1 LLAKSGDLIGGL
13 MECDTCGETLDNAG
27 PLGRVKCKKC
37 GLVPMCERC
46 AKIHEGERCDEVY
59 PCGATDKSLDQWEFV
74 GHISVDSGTVQIGDP
89 CYDYNTED
97 KRCWTLFCSQIK
109 GAVTPLV
116 HKTGRHGKAVVVS
129 NFGGD
134 GAYPVY
140 IKRGTENEIAQ
151 MKVDFTGHGGEGQ

>member
-1 LLAKSGDLIGGL
+1 
-13 MECDTCGETLDNAG
+13 MECDICGESLDNAG
-27 PLGRVKCKKC
+27 PLGKVTCEKC

-46 AKIHEGERCDEVY
+46 TSIHKCGVEDEM
-59 PCGATDKSLDQWEFV
+59 PKNNNEWEFV
-74 GHISVDSGTVQIGDP
+74 GHISVDSGIVQIGDP

-97 KRCWTLFCSQIK
+97 KRCWTLFCSKIK
-109 GAVTPLV
+109 GAVTPLA

-140 IKRGTENEIAQ
+140 IKRGTQSEIAE
-151 MKVDFTGHGGEGQ
+151 MKVDFTMQVGG

>member
-1 LLAKSGDLIGGL
+1 
-13 MECDTCGETLDNAG
+13 MECDICGEALDNAG
-27 PLGRVKCKKC
+27 PLGRVECKKC

-46 AKIHEGERCDEVY
+46 AGIHNCSAAESAG
-59 PCGATDKSLDQWEFV
+59 KSLAQWEFV
-74 GHISVDSGTVQIGDP
+74 GFITVDSGTVQIGDP

-109 GAVTPLV
+109 GAVTPLA

-129 NFGGD
+129 SFGGD
-134 GAYPVY
+134 GTYPVY

-151 MKVDFTGHGGEGQ
+151 MKVDFVGLVGG